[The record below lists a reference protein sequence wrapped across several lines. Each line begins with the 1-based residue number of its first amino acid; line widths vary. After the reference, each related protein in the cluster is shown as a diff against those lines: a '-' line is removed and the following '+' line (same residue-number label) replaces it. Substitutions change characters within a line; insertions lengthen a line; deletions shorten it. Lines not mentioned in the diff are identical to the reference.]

1 MSINSITT
9 EKPTAIAGSSLAV
22 LVGRA
27 LLSAMFIFA
36 GYSKLAGI
44 AGTAAWFG
52 SIGLPMPTTVAV
64 LAGPVAL
71 FGGLFILVGYR
82 TRIAAL
88 ALAAFTLAATG
99 IAHLDF
105 ADPTQLL
112 FLQKNLSITGGLLI
126 LAVFGAGALSADA
139 RRG

>member
-1 MSINSITT
+1 MSINSIAA
-9 EKPTAIAGSSLAV
+9 EKPAAIASPFVV
-22 LVGRA
+22 LIGRA

-36 GYSKLAGI
+36 GYSKLTAI
-44 AGTAAWFG
+44 AGTAGWFG
-52 SIGLPMPTTVAV
+52 SLGLPMPTVAAIAV
-64 LAGPVAL
+64 GLLEL
-71 FGGLFILVGYR
+71 FGGLFILAGYR

-88 ALAAFTLAATG
+88 ALAAFTIAATG

-105 ADPTQLL
+105 TDQMQLL

-126 LAVFGAGALSADA
+126 LAIFGAGALSVDA